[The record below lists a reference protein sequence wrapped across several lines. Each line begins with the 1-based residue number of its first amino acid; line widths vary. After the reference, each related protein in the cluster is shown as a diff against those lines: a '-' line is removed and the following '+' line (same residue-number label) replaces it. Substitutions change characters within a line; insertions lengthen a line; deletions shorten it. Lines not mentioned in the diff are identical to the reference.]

1 MFEMQQITFAD
12 RLAVGTVGKQW
23 SIHVARE
30 RDAVLEIRLGD
41 KWKRVCRD
49 DPLQIDRPIRAIRA
63 PLLNRVCRRAQGWWL
78 SADTFL
84 HDLLRY
90 LMRAKIYARKCGNI

>member
-1 MFEMQQITFAD
+1 MFEMQQITFVD

-23 SIHVARE
+23 SIHIARE

-41 KWKRVCRD
+41 KWKRVCRTI
-49 DPLQIDRPIRAIRA
+49 PCKLTGLSVQSGLHCLIESAAGHRGGGY
-63 PLLNRVCRRAQGWWL
+63 VV

-84 HDLLRY
+84 HDY
-90 LMRAKIYARKCGNI
+90 